1 MTVPYRYVREI
12 LRGYSSEGKIKDGLV
27 ILTLLVDEEF

>member
-1 MTVPYRYVREI
+1 MTAPYRDVREI
-12 LRGYSSEGKIKDGLV
+12 LRGYGSEGKIKDGLV